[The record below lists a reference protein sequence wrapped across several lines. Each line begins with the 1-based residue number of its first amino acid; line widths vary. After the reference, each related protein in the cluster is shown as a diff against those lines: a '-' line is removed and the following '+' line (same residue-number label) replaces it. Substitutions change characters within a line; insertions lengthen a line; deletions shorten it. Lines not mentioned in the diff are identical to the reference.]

1 MDREEQQL
9 QQAVEQATAEVNRLQ
24 QELQRAE
31 GRKPGDQD
39 EVNGILV
46 KIRDAKRAELDAIR
60 NMRQTMEGWNRNLQ
74 KALNMV
80 KGGGGRPEQ

>member
-9 QQAVEQATAEVNRLQ
+9 QQAVEQAAAEVSRLQ

-31 GRKPGDQD
+31 GRKPRDQD

-46 KIRDAKRAELDAIR
+46 RIRDAKRAELEAIR

-74 KALNMV
+74 KALKMV